1 VVPVDGNRSKI
12 RQMNGHSQ
20 LMIHLISNDQVSFH
34 ISKEFAILSKT
45 LHSMIHGEDEE
56 ENEEIVVPLLNVDSG
71 TLSKILEFCKMY
83 SEFDSFEASDS
94 VS

>member
-1 VVPVDGNRSKI
+1 
-12 RQMNGHSQ
+12 MNQEHSN
-20 LMIHLISNDQVSFH
+20 LIHLISNDQVSFH

-45 LHSMIHGEDEE
+45 IHSIIDEE
-56 ENEEIVVPLLNVDSG
+56 ESEGEFFEEEIVVPLLNVDSD